1 MTLKLSRGQRKS
13 RENYL
18 YSNTN
23 LEHMLSNLT
32 TELETPDFRE
42 NRYNYFDYVG
52 IFSVESHLSQ
62 MKDHDVGDRK
72 KNHLHINIG

>member
-1 MTLKLSRGQRKS
+1 MTRKLSRGQRKS

-23 LEHMLSNLT
+23 LDHV
-32 TELETPDFRE
+32 LETPDFRE

-72 KNHLHINIG
+72 KIICISTLDDNTIFS